1 MVAVL
6 VHVLVHV
13 VSASR
18 GLLGGSMPICGR
30 AGGKWTTYRL
40 MAQDAV
46 DACLT
51 SGKLPDAGPCATAHL
66 QLRGAR
72 GYTPSL
78 FTQVAQNYT
87 VPHRPGAANDPTT
100 EIAVRRVWDWSAPP
114 KC

>member
-1 MVAVL
+1 MMVVLL
-6 VHVLVHV
+6 VHARAHTM
-13 VSASR
+13 SASR
-18 GLLGGSMPICGR
+18 GMPGGLMPICGR

-46 DACLT
+46 DACLA
-51 SGKLPDAGPCATAHL
+51 SGKLPHAGPCATAHL

-87 VPHRPGAANDPTT
+87 VPHRPGAADNYS
-100 EIAVRRVWDWSAPP
+100 AGNVVRRDWD
-114 KC
+114 